1 MTLALYVAIFIAHRN
16 VYEAEYYLQ
25 NKKMYE
31 IKLKKKKK
39 KKKVFKFLINDFGIN
54 FNYLFY
60 RYIWLNRALL
70 NNGLVFYATWLT
82 IATSLNFSIAWTYEW
97 VDTGSVSSKM
107 KNFNLIILD
116 LLKK

>member
-39 KKKVFKFLINDFGIN
+39 KKKGI
-54 FNYLFY
+54 
-60 RYIWLNRALL
+60 
-70 NNGLVFYATWLT
+70 
-82 IATSLNFSIAWTYEW
+82 
-97 VDTGSVSSKM
+97 
-107 KNFNLIILD
+107 
-116 LLKK
+116 